1 MTINRGIY
9 VRGFYSFK
17 NIKIQIKEP
26 VRRKFNIKTNQI
38 TSFKEQL
45 NYNVCKLLFKKSTN
59 IRFKIDVQKYIM
71 TFCKNN
77 YKLSN
82 RFNHCQELLRDL
94 NIITQIFDE
103 KSTLFRIQEESFQM
117 RLENAKKINVKIIEN
132 NRTIFNRVKE
142 FLLFYLSL
150 KQILKH

>member
-1 MTINRGIY
+1 MLTRNRGIY

-71 TFCKNN
+71 TFYLDQKTQNLLPISFFARYFKNLMFRIPKFATPKCHLL
-77 YKLSN
+77 YKT
-82 RFNHCQELLRDL
+82 QK
-94 NIITQIFDE
+94 NII
-103 KSTLFRIQEESFQM
+103 K
-117 RLENAKKINVKIIEN
+117 LE
-132 NRTIFNRVKE
+132 T
-142 FLLFYLSL
+142 
-150 KQILKH
+150 